1 MAHRVGDAVKPPV
14 VILVGPQHP
23 GNVGAA
29 ARGAANFGV
38 TDFRVV
44 APRCDPFCDEAMN
57 RAVHAKPLL
66 EARRQYATLDEAL
79 AGTSMAIGTTARTA
93 LAPNHFLRRPSDI
106 RDALAELSDW
116 DGQLAWVFGRED
128 SGLTQGE
135 VERCDQLVT
144 IPTADYNSLN
154 LAHAVTLCCYESFRL
169 GARSISPERT
179 LDPDALAALN
189 RAWDALVDETEDRDW
204 RQKTARGVW
213 RKMMG
218 RSRPDT
224 FEVHNVLGIL
234 SGALKRF
241 GRVGF
246 QTPSSQRYLAEQG
259 KLVTTKRD
267 DAGESDS
274 AGRGD
279 AAAEPAGPSALHGL
293 RKASGPGVAARD
305 ADEAR
310 QRARADPGEETEA

>member
-1 MAHRVGDAVKPPV
+1 MRPPV

-38 TDFRVV
+38 TDLRIV
-44 APRCDPFCDEAMN
+44 APACDPKAKEAMD
-57 RAVHAKPLL
+57 RAVHAKRLVE
-66 EARRQYATLDEAL
+66 EAKVFATLDEAL
-79 AGTSMAIGTTARTA
+79 AGCSMAIGTTARTA
-93 LAPNHFLRRPSDI
+93 IAPNHFLRRPGDI
-106 RDALAELSDW
+106 RDTLAALKDW

-128 SGLTQGE
+128 AGLRQDE

-169 GARSISPERT
+169 GAASITPERT

-213 RKMMG
+213 RKMLG

-234 SGALKRF
+234 SNALKRF
-241 GRVGF
+241 GREGF
-246 QTPSSQRYLAEQG
+246 QTPTSQKYLGEQG
-259 KLVTTKRD
+259 KLVTRKPT
-267 DAGESDS
+267 AETAPGEP
-274 AGRGD
+274 
-279 AAAEPAGPSALHGL
+279 AASAEPALSGL
-293 RKASGPGVAARD
+293 RKASGPGKAALAEEEKRRKARPALAMD
-305 ADEAR
+305 TAEYQAEDE
-310 QRARADPGEETEA
+310 EA